1 MNLGNYPQK
10 SDGRY
15 LLKKPD
21 FEVIGQDVLNRFRPE
36 NLIRPMPLDID
47 GMMYND
53 LNLDILSMF
62 ISQDGSLLG
71 MIAFDDCEWE
81 VYTGSGRRTQAIPMG
96 TVVIDASLSGPEQRP
111 RCRFTKAH
119 EASHWILHRSY
130 HSPDKKTYNFRP
142 APECIA
148 CRQDNIERY
157 RWNYGLSRTED
168 EWAEWQADS
177 LAAVLLMPKEV
188 FSEKALSL
196 MRSHGIY
203 QSFLLIGERLTESR
217 DVIDELAKTFEVSRR
232 AAQIRMLHLG
242 LIRQSL

>member
-1 MNLGNYPQK
+1 M
-10 SDGRY
+10 Y
-15 LLKKPD
+15 LLRKPD
-21 FEVIGQDVLNRFRPE
+21 FEVIGQDVLNRFKPE

-47 GMMYND
+47 CMMYND

-148 CRQDNIERY
+148 CRQDNIEQY

-188 FSEKALSL
+188 FREKALSL

-203 QSFLLIGERLTESR
+203 QSFLLKGERLTESR